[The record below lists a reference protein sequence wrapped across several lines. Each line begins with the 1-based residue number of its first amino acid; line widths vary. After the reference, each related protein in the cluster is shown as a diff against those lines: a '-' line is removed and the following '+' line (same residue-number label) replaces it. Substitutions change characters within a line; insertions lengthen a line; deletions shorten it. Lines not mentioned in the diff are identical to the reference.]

1 MWFNKHLI
9 ENDEKSSYTCND
21 ELEGDKNLKI
31 ALCDDESIH
40 RDTLKE
46 ALTVCGA
53 LPQETIIT
61 EFSNGKSLLEKH
73 IECSHDIV
81 FLDIEMEGL
90 SGLETGQKLRDIDR
104 NVIIIYLTS
113 YKKYVFK
120 SFKIEPFD
128 YILKPI
134 NNSKICEVLT
144 RAIKKHREQ
153 FYIVD
158 FSWYD
163 KSYTLKACDIVHI
176 ESDIRHV
183 TFVTDNN
190 KYKSVGKLDD
200 YEKRLSPYGFLRCHQ
215 SFLINM
221 NYVKSIESKSI
232 ITTLGGEIDM
242 SARRKQDCLNAFNEF
257 ITRYK
262 V

>member
-1 MWFNKHLI
+1 MN
-9 ENDEKSSYTCND
+9 
-21 ELEGDKNLKI
+21 I
-31 ALCDDESIH
+31 AICDDESIH
-40 RDTLKE
+40 RDNLMAALSVCGTLPKE
-46 ALTVCGA
+46 A
-53 LPQETIIT
+53 IIT
-61 EFSNGKSLLEKH
+61 EFSDGKSLLDGH
-73 IECSHDIV
+73 VTCSQDIV
-81 FLDIEMEGL
+81 FLDIEMEGM
-90 SGLETGQKLRDIDR
+90 SGLEAGQKLRDIDR
-104 NVIIIYLTS
+104 NVIIIYLTG

-120 SFKIEPFD
+120 SFRIEPFD

-134 NNSKICEVLT
+134 KNEKICEVLT

-158 FSWYD
+158 FTWYD

-176 ESDIRHV
+176 ESDLRHV

-200 YEKRLSPYGFLRCHQ
+200 YEQRLSPYGFLRCHQ
-215 SFLINM
+215 SYLINM
-221 NYVKSIESKSI
+221 NYIKSIESKSI

-257 ITRYK
+257 ITRYR